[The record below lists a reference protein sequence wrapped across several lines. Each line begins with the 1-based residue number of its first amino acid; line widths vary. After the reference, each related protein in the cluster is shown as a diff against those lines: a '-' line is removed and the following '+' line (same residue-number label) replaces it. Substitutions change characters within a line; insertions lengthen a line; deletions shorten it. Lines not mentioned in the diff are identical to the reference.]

1 MKKTLSLSF
10 TLAFFAIFTSTAFS
24 QLGFQK
30 SEEER
35 EKERA
40 QLIRKNDIKDSLFM
54 ASFEFD
60 LETYKK
66 ELFAELNRV
75 RREKRKA
82 QVVLTKDT
90 SRINSV
96 ERFVH
101 DSHLVWERD
110 LAHDPSRGISFEVT
124 HWSFICAYKIRQYKE
139 EYYKFLANRV
149 ISSLMSSP
157 PHREIILTST
167 IKEVHIGHASKY
179 VNHSSKSNK
188 VVIRLWK

>member
-1 MKKTLSLSF
+1 MKNII
-10 TLAFFAIFTSTAFS
+10 AIAAFAIFTSTAFS

-30 SEEER
+30 SAEER

-40 QLIRKNDIKDSLFM
+40 QLFREIDIKDSLFM

-75 RREKRKA
+75 RRENRKA
-82 QVVLTKDT
+82 PVVLTKDT

-124 HWSFICAYKIRQYKE
+124 HWSFICAYDIRKYKE
-139 EYYKFLANRV
+139 EYYKFLANKV

-167 IKEVHIGHASKY
+167 IKEVYIGHASKY
-179 VNHSSKSNK
+179 VNTAKKSNK

>member
-1 MKKTLSLSF
+1 MKSIIAI
-10 TLAFFAIFTSTAFS
+10 AFFAIFTSTAFS
-24 QLGFQK
+24 QSGFQK
-30 SEEER
+30 SAEER
-35 EKERA
+35 EKERER
-40 QLIRKNDIKDSLFM
+40 LFREIDIKDSLFM

-60 LETYKK
+60 LATYKK

-75 RREKRKA
+75 RRENQKA
-82 QVVLTKDT
+82 PVVLTKDT

-110 LAHDPSRGISFEVT
+110 LAHDTTPGRYSEVT

-157 PHREIILTST
+157 PHRALMLDST

-179 VNHSSKSNK
+179 VNTAKKSNK
-188 VVIRLWK
+188 VVIRMWD